1 MNKIYPLKGV
11 TMATMFRPKG
21 KAAKINWKILGK
33 PAPLNFKRSSAQEKM
48 DKELTYQE
56 TSRVR

>member
-1 MNKIYPLKGV
+1 
-11 TMATMFRPKG
+11 MATMFRPKG